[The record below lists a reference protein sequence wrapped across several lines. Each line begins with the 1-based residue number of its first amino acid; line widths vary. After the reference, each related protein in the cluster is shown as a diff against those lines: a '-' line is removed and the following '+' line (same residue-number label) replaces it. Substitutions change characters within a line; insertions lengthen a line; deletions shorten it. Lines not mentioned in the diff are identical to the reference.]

1 MRGIRRL
8 FTVLSVLVVFVL
20 GAGLCGAVWDVPEI
34 SVFTWLNVDESIIL
48 ITGIALVAVA
58 LLTAI
63 MAFVEFVLPENTYAF
78 QAGGG
83 EVRVAFS
90 AIEDYVRRLSG
101 QIPGLKE
108 MRPSVRSSKRGLE
121 VVVRVVLES
130 EANIVDASARVQEVI
145 RRRVEQE
152 LGIQEVGSIRV
163 YVARIA
169 HEERKRA
176 VEKEDQA

>member
-1 MRGIRRL
+1 MRGLRRL
-8 FTVLSVLVVFVL
+8 FTVVSVLVVFVFGL
-20 GAGLCGAVWDVPEI
+20 GLCGSVWDVKEMSI
-34 SVFTWLNVDESIIL
+34 FTWLTVDESIIL
-48 ITGIALVAVA
+48 ITGVVMVAIT

-83 EVRVAFS
+83 EVRVAFT

-101 QIPGLKE
+101 QVPGLKE

-121 VVVRVVLES
+121 LVIRVVLEAH
-130 EANIVDASARVQEVI
+130 ANIPEASARVQEVI

-152 LGIQEVGSIRV
+152 LGIQDVGPIRV
-163 YVARIA
+163 YVSRIA
-169 HEERKRA
+169 HDERKP
-176 VEKEDQA
+176 VEQGEG